1 MVAIDADEDSELVV
15 STASVNVILEEELED
30 EPTLSDELNAKV
42 EAGNAS
48 KRLERRMKRKN
59 DREAKRDLLRICQRH
74 YLNCQHPENWLFLKI
89 HHKK

>member
-30 EPTLSDELNAKV
+30 EPTLSDELKAKV

-48 KRLERRMKRKN
+48 KRL
-59 DREAKRDLLRICQRH
+59 REG
-74 YLNCQHPENWLFLKI
+74 
-89 HHKK
+89 